1 MTRAI
6 GRLGAALIWCIVLSS
21 GVLVAC
27 GGGSGSGAGSGGTSS
42 SGTSDGSSGTTS
54 GSTTS
59 GSTAGNVSVPVSPA
73 AAGAAADDG
82 LIGWATA
89 HAAGAPTGGFSAVG
103 GKSPVTCTATS
114 MRLLRDCLYRSKKSG
129 ASNDDTRSGAPD
141 WSAWEVHNGVTGGW
155 KDYPVVIFV
164 KGRIDANVN
173 DSGATL
179 AKADYDAGTDPLCA
193 GKTKQPCQQAVTQ
206 VKVERGN
213 VSVVGIAAADGTLP
227 EFYQGWL
234 LVSGQ
239 SNVIVRNLRFVPA
252 TDFWPSF
259 ESCDSGI
266 TDRDYCAWNA
276 EPDGMTL
283 VGSTRVWVD
292 HCEFTD
298 GPDLQG
304 AQTDK
309 TRYKYYDGL
318 LDIKSGSDYVTVSYS
333 RFYNH
338 HKAMLIGATDS
349 NDGSYRVTFH
359 HNQIQWVNQR
369 MPRVRNGQVHV
380 LNNVYAGPKQT
391 DYTQQYYFGYGIGLG
406 YNSQVYSEGNAFDI
420 SGAVASDLLSAN
432 FDKWGQYFTDAGSW
446 LNGSAV
452 DLNAVAKTLINAQ
465 NNGGSAP
472 FIGPVTWSPAAN
484 YTYTADTD
492 VAALRSKV
500 AASAGIGKVASV
512 PSPYTITP

>member
-1 MTRAI
+1 MNRSTNRM
-6 GRLGAALIWCIVLSS
+6 RGALASCVTLLCALLAS
-21 GVLVAC
+21 C
-27 GGGSGSGAGSGGTSS
+27 GGGAGSSPATDATTAAAPAPITSNTNGTNGT
-42 SGTSDGSSGTTS
+42 SGTSGTSGTDAS
-54 GSTTS
+54 
-59 GSTAGNVSVPVSPA
+59 
-73 AAGAAADDG
+73 AADDG

-89 HAAGAPTGGFSAVG
+89 QSAGAPSGGFAPLA
-103 GKSPVTCTATS
+103 GKAPVTCTATT

-129 ASNDDTRSGAPD
+129 TGNDDSRSGAPN
-141 WSAWEVHNGVTGGW
+141 WSTWEVHNGVTGGW

-173 DSGATL
+173 DSGSTL
-179 AKADYDAGTDPLCA
+179 AQAAYEAGTDPLCA
-193 GKTKQPCQQAVTQ
+193 GKTRQPCQQAVTQ
-206 VKVERGN
+206 AKLERGN
-213 VSVVGIAAADGTLP
+213 VSVVGIAADDGTLP
-227 EFYQGWL
+227 EFYSGWL
-234 LVSGQ
+234 MVSGQ

-259 ESCDSGI
+259 ESCASGI
-266 TDRDYCAWNA
+266 TDKDYCAWNA

-283 VGSTRVWVD
+283 VNSTRVWVD

-298 GPDLQG
+298 GAELQG

-318 LDIKSGSDYVTVSYS
+318 LDIKSGSDYVTVSYT

-359 HNQIQWVNQR
+359 HNRIQWVNQR
-369 MPRVRNGQVHV
+369 MPRVRNGQVHI
-380 LNNVYAGPKQT
+380 LNNVYAGPKQS
-391 DYTQQYYFGYGIGLG
+391 DDTQQYYFGYGIGLG

-420 SGAVASDLLSAN
+420 SGAAASDLLSAN
-432 FDKWGQYFTDAGSW
+432 FDRWGQYFTDVGSW

-452 DLNAVAKTLINAQ
+452 DLNATAKALINAQ
-465 NNGGSAP
+465 NNGGATP

-484 YTYTADTD
+484 YGYSADID
-492 VAALRSKV
+492 VAALRAKV
-500 AASAGIGKVASV
+500 AASAGVGKVTPV
-512 PSPYTITP
+512 PSPYAVGP

>member
-1 MTRAI
+1 MIRTMGGLR
-6 GRLGAALIWCIVLSS
+6 AALMWCMVLSS

-27 GGGSGSGAGSGGTSS
+27 GGGSSSSNGGTTDS
-42 SGTSDGSSGTTS
+42 SSGTTS
-54 GSTTS
+54 GTGTDAGSSTGTTTS
-59 GSTAGNVSVPVSPA
+59 PGSGTTTPA
-73 AAGAAADDG
+73 STGATSSAADDG
-82 LIGWATA
+82 LMGWATA
-89 HAAGAPTGGFSAVG
+89 HAAGAPTGGFAAVS

-129 ASNDDTRSGAPD
+129 TSNDDTRSGAPN
-141 WSAWEVHNGVTGGW
+141 WSSWEVHSGVTGGW
-155 KDYPVVIFV
+155 KDYPVVIFI

-173 DSGATL
+173 DSGTTL
-179 AKADYDAGTDPLCA
+179 AQADYEAGTEPLCA

-206 VKVERGN
+206 AKVERGN
-213 VSVVGIAAADGTLP
+213 VSVVGIAADDGTLP

-234 LVSGQ
+234 MVSGQ

-259 ESCDSGI
+259 ESCSSGI
-266 TDRDYCAWNA
+266 TDKDYCAWNA

-298 GPDLQG
+298 GPELQG

-309 TRYKYYDGL
+309 ARYKYYDGL
-318 LDIKSGSDYVTVSYS
+318 LDIKSGSDYVTVSYT

-349 NDGSYRVTFH
+349 NDGSYRITFH

-369 MPRVRNGQVHV
+369 MPRVRNGQVHI
-380 LNNVYAGPKQT
+380 LNNVYAGPKQA

-420 SGAVASDLLSAN
+420 TGAAASDLLSAN
-432 FDKWGQYFTDAGSW
+432 FDKWGQYFTDTGSW

-452 DLNAVAKTLINAQ
+452 DLNAVAKSLVNAQ
-465 NNGGSAP
+465 NNDGSAP
-472 FIGPVTWSPAAN
+472 FIGAVTWSPN
-484 YTYTADTD
+484 EVFLSMTPLTKRPPLTAPPAPVT
-492 VAALRSKV
+492 LK
-500 AASAGIGKVASV
+500 
-512 PSPYTITP
+512 PPPF